1 MDKMEENFSGKSW
14 NCEIVGVLRELDMT
28 ETE

>member
-1 MDKMEENFSGKSW
+1 MDKTEEDFSDKSW
-14 NCEIVGVLRELDMT
+14 NCEIIGVWGELDMT